1 MQDESILLAT
11 LVLGR
16 AVVAAGA
23 DLIVHLVYTGLVMSS
38 LDWVIMLGTLLLI
51 IVFGVWKGRG
61 HSSSDTYLRAG
72 RQMPWHVVLLG
83 IMATQASAITFL
95 SGPGQAYTDGMRFV
109 QYYFGLPLAMIV
121 ISMVFVPIF
130 QRLNV
135 FTAYEYLDKR
145 FNRQTRLFTGVL
157 FLFSRG
163 VSTGISVYAPAIIL
177 STIFHWNIYL
187 TNLLVGGLLIIYTY
201 TGGAKAIAHTQ
212 KIQFGIILLSMAV
225 AGYLVVASLPD
236 NIRFSDALYL
246 AGKSGKLNVI
256 TTTFNLNDKYNLWS
270 GLIGGFFLAL
280 SYFGTDQSQ
289 VGRYLTAKD
298 MRESRLGLLL
308 NGMVKIPMQFLI
320 LLTGALLFSFYTIYK
335 APLFFNESAAQKVAT
350 IAPEA
355 YQPLYIENQ
364 QTAKSNQQTALK
376 LIALRQS
383 SSPAKTGEEQ
393 QLLQRLK
400 EGQHRIEQ
408 QRDTLSKLIKRHQA
422 AIAEPENDSNY
433 IFLHFVRHYLPAG
446 MVGLLFAVILLA
458 SWGSISAAI
467 NSLASSTLVDF
478 HQVFCKEPLNG
489 KDQVRYGRLYTLIW
503 GVFSIAVA
511 MFATRMGSLIEAVN
525 ELGSLFYGA
534 ILGIFLT
541 AFFLKRVK
549 GQAVF
554 YASLGAEILVL
565 LIYIFKLVAFLW
577 LNVIGAVLVMLLSL
591 PLQAL
596 LDRKNKATGIS

>member
-1 MQDESILLAT
+1 
-11 LVLGR
+11 
-16 AVVAAGA
+16 
-23 DLIVHLVYTGLVMSS
+23 MSN
-38 LDWVIMLGTLLLI
+38 LDWIIMLVTLILI
-51 IVFGVWKGRG
+51 IIFGVWKGRG
-61 HSSSDTYLRAG
+61 QTGSDTYLRAG
-72 RQMPWHVVLLG
+72 KQMPWHAVLLG

-95 SGPGQAYTDGMRFV
+95 SGPGQAYADGMRFV

-130 QRLNV
+130 QKQNV
-135 FTAYEYLDKR
+135 YTAYEYLDKR
-145 FNRQTRLFTGVL
+145 FNRETRLFTGIL

-177 STIFHWNIYL
+177 STIFGWNIYL
-187 TNLLVGGLLIIYTY
+187 TNILVGGLLIIYTY

-225 AGYLVVASLPD
+225 AGVMVVTMLPKHVS
-236 NIRFSDALYL
+236 FSDALYL

-256 TTTFNLNDKYNLWS
+256 TTNFDLKDKYNLWS
-270 GLIGGFFLAL
+270 GIIGGFFLAL

-289 VGRYLTAKD
+289 VGRYLTGKD
-298 MRESRLGLLL
+298 LRESRLGLLM

-320 LLTGALLFSFYTIYK
+320 LLIGALLFSFYTIYK
-335 APLFFNESAAQKVAT
+335 APLFFNESAQKKVAV

-364 QTAKSNQQTALK
+364 ITVNHNQGTALK
-376 LIALRQS
+376 LLTLRKSADAGNKEQENKLLTEL
-383 SSPAKTGEEQ
+383 KTGQKQVEEQ
-393 QLLQRLK
+393 RA
-400 EGQHRIEQ
+400 EMR
-408 QRDTLSKLIKRHQA
+408 KLIKDNIVK
-422 AIAEPENDSNY
+422 IAEPESDSNY

-446 MVGLLFAVILLA
+446 MVGLLFAIIFLA

-478 HQVFCKEPLNG
+478 HQVFRKEALSE
-489 KDQVRYGRLYTLIW
+489 KDQLKYGKLYTLIW

-511 MFATRMGSLIEAVN
+511 MFATKMGSLIEAVN

-541 AFFLKRVK
+541 AFFLKKIK
-549 GQAVF
+549 GKAVF
-554 YASLGAEILVL
+554 YAAILSEVLVL
-565 LIYIFKLVAFLW
+565 VIYMCNLVAFLW
-577 LNVIGAVLVMLLSL
+577 LNVIGALLVMIIAAII
-591 PLQAL
+591 QAIAG
-596 LDRKNKATGIS
+596 NKEKKILV

>member
-1 MQDESILLAT
+1 MALPAYP
-11 LVLGR
+11 
-16 AVVAAGA
+16 
-23 DLIVHLVYTGLVMSS
+23 IVHLVYPYLVMS
-38 LDWVIMLGTLLLI
+38 LPDWIIMLGTLALI
-51 IVFGVWKGRG
+51 ILFGIWKGRG
-61 HSSSDTYLRAG
+61 QNGSETYLRAG
-72 RQMPWHVVLLG
+72 RQMPWPVVLLG
-83 IMATQASAITFL
+83 IMATQASAITFI

-135 FTAYEYLDKR
+135 FTAYEYLDTR
-145 FNRQTRLFTGVL
+145 FNRQTRVFTGLL

-177 STIFHWNIYL
+177 STIFGWNIYL

-225 AGYLVVASLPD
+225 AGYMVVAILPRH
-236 NIRFSDALYL
+236 ITFGDALYL

-256 TTTFNLNDKYNLWS
+256 TTNFDLTDKYNLWS
-270 GLIGGFFLAL
+270 GIIGGFFLAL

-298 MRESRLGLLL
+298 LRESRLGLLM

-335 APLFFNESAAQKVAT
+335 APLFFNESAEKKVAA
-350 IAPEA
+350 IEPER
-355 YQPLYIENQ
+355 YQPLFIEHQ
-364 QTAKSNQQTALK
+364 VTTRHNQQTALE
-376 LIALRQS
+376 LVALRKAMPD
-383 SSPAKTGEEQ
+383 PAREKALLAELRNGQ
-393 QLLQRLK
+393 QLASA
-400 EGQHRIEQ
+400 
-408 QRDTLSKLIKRHQA
+408 QRDTFRALIRKNQIR
-422 AIAEPENDSNY
+422 IAEPDNDSNY

-446 MVGLLFAVILLA
+446 MVGLLFAVIFLA

-478 HQVFCKEPLNG
+478 HQVFRKEKLGPKEEL
-489 KDQVRYGRLYTLIW
+489 QYGRLYTLLW
-503 GVFSIAVA
+503 GIFSIAVA

-541 AFFLKRVK
+541 AFFCRNVK
-549 GQAVF
+549 GPAVF
-554 YASLGAEILVL
+554 YAAILTEAIVL
-565 LIYIFKLVAFLW
+565 AIYILKLVAFLW
-577 LNVIGAVLVMLLSL
+577 LNVIGALLVVVL
-591 PLQAL
+591 AL
-596 LDRKNKATGIS
+596 AIQGLHSKRGAPASG